1 MWIKKSIAEIPTTK
15 HPLEVVEDLI
25 TTGSITDIS
34 LEIDDIG
41 SENEYVKIMFKNKK
55 GGSQYL
61 RNGVERFMNRN
72 TFVISTELEENE
84 LIELIE
90 WFIHKKKKF
99 AFSDSDYVEF
109 KLKEINNNNIAELK
123 KIIEVKEDENQELN
137 AIIDRLSEDNER
149 LNERIESCR
158 IIHKTLLNQ
167 IYGKKGN

>member
-1 MWIKKSIAEIPTTK
+1 
-15 HPLEVVEDLI
+15 
-25 TTGSITDIS
+25 
-34 LEIDDIG
+34 
-41 SENEYVKIMFKNKK
+41 
-55 GGSQYL
+55 
-61 RNGVERFMNRN
+61 MNRN

-90 WFIHKKKKF
+90 WFIHTKKKI
-99 AFSDSDYVEF
+99 AFSDSEYVEF

-123 KIIEVKEDENQELN
+123 KIIEVKEYENQELN

-158 IIHKTLLNQ
+158 IIHKALLNQ

>member
-41 SENEYVKIMFKNKK
+41 TENEYVKIMFKNKK
-55 GGSQYL
+55 G
-61 RNGVERFMNRN
+61 
-72 TFVISTELEENE
+72 
-84 LIELIE
+84 
-90 WFIHKKKKF
+90 
-99 AFSDSDYVEF
+99 
-109 KLKEINNNNIAELK
+109 
-123 KIIEVKEDENQELN
+123 EVKEDENRELN

-158 IIHKTLLNQ
+158 IIHKALLNQ